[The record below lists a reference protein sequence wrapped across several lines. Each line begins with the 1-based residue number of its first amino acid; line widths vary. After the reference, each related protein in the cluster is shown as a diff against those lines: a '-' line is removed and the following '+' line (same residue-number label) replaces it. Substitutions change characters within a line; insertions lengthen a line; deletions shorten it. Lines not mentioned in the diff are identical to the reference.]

1 MPEYVLNRDYALRS
15 TRGHMLNFVKG
26 QPTWVPTELVKEAIA
41 IGANTDDGER
51 TDVLPPEV
59 VVKEAPSGQE
69 REDLIVEAIREVVT
83 ENDSKTVTAAGE
95 PLDKVLEKILGFD
108 IDAGERLAAWRR
120 FKAEEAGA

>member
-1 MPEYVLNRDYALRS
+1 
-15 TRGHMLNFVKG
+15 MLNFVKG
-26 QPTWVPTELVKEAIA
+26 QPTWVPPEVVKEAIA
-41 IGANTDDGER
+41 IGAEPVDGER
-51 TDVLPPEV
+51 PDVLPPEV

-83 ENDSKTVTAAGE
+83 ENDSKNFTAAGE
-95 PLDKVLEKILGFD
+95 PHVKVLEKILGFD

>member
-1 MPEYVLNRDYALRS
+1 MPEYVLSRDYALRS

-26 QPTWVPTELVKEAIA
+26 QPTWVPPEVVKEAIA
-41 IGANTDDGER
+41 IGAEPVDGER
-51 TDVLPPEV
+51 PDVLPPEV

-83 ENDSKTVTAAGE
+83 ENDSKNFTAAGE
-95 PLDKVLEKILGFD
+95 PHVKVLEKILGFD

-120 FKAEEAGA
+120 FKSEEAGA

>member
-26 QPTWVPTELVKEAIA
+26 QPTWVPPEMVKEVIA
-41 IGANTDDGER
+41 IGAEPVDGER
-51 TDVLPPEV
+51 PDVLPPEV
-59 VVKEAPSGQE
+59 VVAEAPSGQE

-83 ENDSKTVTAAGE
+83 ENDSKNFTAAGE
-95 PLDKVLEKILGFD
+95 PHVKVLEKILGFD

-120 FKAEEAGA
+120 FKSEEAGA